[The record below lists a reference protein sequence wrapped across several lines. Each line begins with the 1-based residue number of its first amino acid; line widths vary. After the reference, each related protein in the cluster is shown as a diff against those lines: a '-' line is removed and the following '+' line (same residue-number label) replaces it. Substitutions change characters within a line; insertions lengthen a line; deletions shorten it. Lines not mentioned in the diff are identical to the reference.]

1 MNLVFVVTRSIP
13 PHTHERSMYLRA
25 IRMLGRGNQ
34 THFANHR
41 GLEPHHKDFESL
53 KPAQVPVTSSLSPRH
68 AVAATLPAT
77 TDRQVSASRL
87 QCWGWAGALFLL
99 YAAFSL
105 TQHHRLS
112 TGGFDLGIFT
122 QAVRSYA
129 ALGAPR
135 SDIKGWDFNL
145 YGDHFHPIL
154 VLLVPAY
161 WVFPRPQTLLVAQA
175 ALLSWAVVPLICLA
189 AKRLGKPAAHAVA
202 VAYGL
207 SFGVQGALAFDFHEV
222 AFAAPLLA
230 YGLTALVEGRWAQAA
245 AWSAPLLLVKEEI
258 SLTAAAVGMILV
270 LRGQRRMG
278 LTLIAGSLL
287 CFGLVVAYLI
297 PTVNPQGIYPYLN
310 NATDGG
316 SLSST
321 LTFTE
326 RLTSMP
332 LLLFTPTEKVTTLLL
347 LSGLTCLLAL
357 FSPLSLIGLP
367 TILIRFLSD
376 SPTYWGTGFQYNLI
390 LMPILFAAALDAH
403 PRVIASRY
411 PIVRKLGRN
420 AGAALLC
427 AAAPLAPWQ
436 PLQNFLLHP
445 VDSFSLSPHATTAHQ
460 LLKRIP
466 DGSHVEATN
475 HLSAQLAHR
484 TRVFLWDTQGNADW
498 VIYDLTDPSSPR
510 AQLKDRVANHLAN
523 GYELSANSQDIVLLH
538 RR

>member
-1 MNLVFVVTRSIP
+1 
-13 PHTHERSMYLRA
+13 
-25 IRMLGRGNQ
+25 
-34 THFANHR
+34 
-41 GLEPHHKDFESL
+41 
-53 KPAQVPVTSSLSPRH
+53 
-68 AVAATLPAT
+68 VAATLPAT
-77 TDRQVSASRL
+77 TDRKFHASRL
-87 QCWGWAGALFLL
+87 QCWGWSGALFLL

-105 TQHHRLS
+105 AQHHRLG
-112 TGGFDLGIFT
+112 TGGYDLGIFT

-129 ALGAPR
+129 EFGAPR
-135 SDIKGWDFNL
+135 SDIKGWSFNL

-161 WVFPRPQTLLVAQA
+161 WLCPRPQTLLVAQA
-175 ALLSWAVVPLICLA
+175 ALLAWAVVPLTRLA
-189 AKRLGKPAAHAVA
+189 AKRLGKPSAHAVA
-202 VAYGL
+202 AAYGL
-207 SFGVQGALAFDFHEV
+207 SFGVQSALAFNFHEV

-230 YGLTALVEGRWAQAA
+230 YGLTALIEGRWTQAA

-258 SLTAAAVGMILV
+258 SLTVAAVGMILV
-270 LRGQRRMG
+270 LRGQRRLG
-278 LTLIAGSLL
+278 LTLIGGSLL
-287 CFGLVVAYLI
+287 CFGLVVGFLI

-316 SLSST
+316 SLSSALT
-321 LTFTE
+321 LTE

-332 LLLFTPTEKVTTLLL
+332 RLLFTPTEKVTTLLL

-357 FSPLSLIGLP
+357 FSTLSLIGLP

-376 SPTYWGTGFQYNLI
+376 SPFYWGTGFHYNLI

-403 PRVIASRY
+403 PRVITSRY
-411 PIVRKLGRN
+411 PIAKKLGQN

-445 VDSFSLSPHATTAHQ
+445 VDAFSLSPHASTAHQ
-460 LLKRIP
+460 LLNRIP
-466 DGSHVEATN
+466 DGSQVEATN

-484 TRVFLWDTQGNADW
+484 TRVFLWDPDRNADW

-510 AQLKDRVANHLAN
+510 DQLQARLAKHLAN